1 MEPWGTPEEIL
12 LRAEN
17 LPLNST
23 YCVLANNIQIDKKK
37 LILITKQ
44 LE

>member
-1 MEPWGTPEEIL
+1 MEPWGTPQEIL

-23 YCVLANNIQIDKKK
+23 YCVLANNIQIDKKNRY
-37 LILITKQ
+37 LTKQ